1 METLVVINS
10 GENWETIRK
19 GNAILKLL
27 CGSAVN
33 NNYIIMQM
41 LNIDLATNYAIG
53 STGAGAMCVFS
64 VVLWQAT
71 VCLVK
76 SLSSQWE
83 IDGEAT

>member
-1 METLVVINS
+1 
-10 GENWETIRK
+10 
-19 GNAILKLL
+19 
-27 CGSAVN
+27 
-33 NNYIIMQM
+33 M

-53 STGAGAMCVFS
+53 SMGAGAVCVFS
-64 VVLWQAT
+64 VVLWQGA